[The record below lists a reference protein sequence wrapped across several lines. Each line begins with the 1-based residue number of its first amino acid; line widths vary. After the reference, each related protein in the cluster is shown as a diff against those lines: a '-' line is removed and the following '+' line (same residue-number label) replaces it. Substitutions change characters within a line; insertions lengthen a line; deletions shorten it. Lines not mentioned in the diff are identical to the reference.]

1 LLLKNLAIMG
11 YNVYMLMRKQM
22 NTYMVRWMDGDTLG
36 SQTVTAKSVRA
47 VYKYFAMVYGSHAK
61 IISLRVTL

>member
-1 LLLKNLAIMG
+1 
-11 YNVYMLMRKQM
+11 MLMRKQM

-47 VYKYFAMVYGSHAK
+47 VYKYFAMVYGSNAK